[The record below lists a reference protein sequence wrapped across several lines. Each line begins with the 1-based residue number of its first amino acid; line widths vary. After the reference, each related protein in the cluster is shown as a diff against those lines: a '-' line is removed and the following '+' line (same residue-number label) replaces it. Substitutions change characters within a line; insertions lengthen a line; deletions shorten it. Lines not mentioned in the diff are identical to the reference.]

1 MSLVAY
7 FARMSRNQI
16 ERCAE
21 NPDALFSASV
31 EDVEVI
37 DIDKAYEPL
46 AWLLSPCKRA
56 EQDYT
61 ALLHAELAA
70 PPTQPSLLGRLLG
83 RKAEFQPSQALAQK
97 GAATDAIPLD
107 PLLIAIEGRSE
118 SRDDRFDPGT
128 GPAAV
133 LAPNEVTR
141 LSAAL
146 GSVCPETLPAH
157 YEPEIMDRMLVFPEH
172 WREEGDELL
181 SEYIAPSLARLQQF
195 YRAAN
200 EQEQYVLVWYA

>member
-7 FARMSRNQI
+7 FARMSREQI
-16 ERCAE
+16 ERCAD
-21 NPDALFSASV
+21 NPDGLFEAGV
-31 EDVEVI
+31 EGVEVI

-46 AWLLSPCKRA
+46 GWLLSPCKRA

-61 ALLHAELAA
+61 ALLHAELAV
-70 PPTQPSLLGRLLG
+70 PTPQPSFLSKLLG
-83 RKAEFQPSQALAQK
+83 RKAQFEPSQALTQK
-97 GAATDAIPLD
+97 GAAADATPLD

-133 LAPNEVTR
+133 FGPGEVARLA
-141 LSAAL
+141 AAL
-146 GSVCPETLPAH
+146 GTVSAEALRPAYDPEL
-157 YEPEIMDRMLVFPEH
+157 MDRMLVFPEH

-181 SEYIAPSLARLQQF
+181 SEYVAPSLARLQRF
-195 YRAAN
+195 YRAATEE
-200 EQEQYVLVWYA
+200 EQHVLVWYA

>member
-1 MSLVAY
+1 MSLVVY
-7 FARMSRNQI
+7 FARMSLEQM

-21 NPDALFSASV
+21 NPDSLFEASV
-31 EDVEVI
+31 EGIEVI

-61 ALLHAELAA
+61 ALLHAEMAN
-70 PPTQPSLLGRLLG
+70 PPPQPSLLGRLFG
-83 RKAEFQPSQALAQK
+83 RKAEFEPSQALKRK
-97 GAATDAIPLD
+97 GAAADAIPLD

-118 SRDDRFDPGT
+118 NRDHRFDPGT

-133 LAPNEVTR
+133 FGPSDVSGLA
-141 LSAAL
+141 AAL
-146 GSVCPETLPAH
+146 GTVRSEALRAEYDPEL
-157 YEPEIMDRMLVFPEH
+157 MDRMLVFPEH

-181 SEYIAPSLARLQQF
+181 SEYVATSLARLQQF
-195 YRAAN
+195 YRAAAEE
-200 EQEQYVLVWYA
+200 EQHVLVWYS